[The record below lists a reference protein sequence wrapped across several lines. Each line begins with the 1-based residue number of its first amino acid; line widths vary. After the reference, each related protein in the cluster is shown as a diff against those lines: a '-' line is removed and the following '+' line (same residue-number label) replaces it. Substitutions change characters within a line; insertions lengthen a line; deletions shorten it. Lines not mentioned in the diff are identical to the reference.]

1 MSEAVRSDGAG
12 GPLRVV
18 IADDEAD
25 LRLLLRMQLRQN
37 KDLTVVGEAKDG
49 AEAIEAAESG
59 EADVIVMDLLM
70 PGTSGFEAIATLQQT
85 APHISVVAYTA
96 VAGDFVRMEMQR
108 LGVELVLKSG
118 DVQPLVNAL
127 MRTRGARKAIDG

>member
-1 MSEAVRSDGAG
+1 MSQTDRKDMGR
-12 GPLRVV
+12 PLRVV

-25 LRLLLRMQLRQN
+25 LRLLLRMQLRRN
-37 KDLTVVGEAKDG
+37 EDLTVVGEAKDG
-49 AEAIEAAESG
+49 AEAIAVATNNA
-59 EADVIVMDLLM
+59 ADVVVMDLLM

-85 APHISVVAYTA
+85 APHIRAVAYTA

-118 DVQPLVNAL
+118 DVDPLVRAL
-127 MRTRGARKAIDG
+127 LRTRATPQPADE